1 MQINPDQ
8 PGRLNRISTSVE
20 DATLS
25 IAAAV
30 QVALSDRRERGATAV
45 EYALLL
51 GLMTIAIIGGVSVFR
66 TKLSTAFNTYTNTIP

>member
-1 MQINPDQ
+1 MQIHTDQ

-20 DATLS
+20 EATLS
-25 IAAAV
+25 IAASI
-30 QVALSDRRERGATAV
+30 QVALGDRRERGATAV

-66 TKLSTAFNTYTNTIP
+66 TKLSESFNIYSNTIP